1 MKVSLSCF
9 LSVRK
14 IVLLAAVRWTNNHL
28 LAALT
33 PPAQKFVSNSEI
45 RFLRTTT
52 VHQSISSSVQASPS
66 ARSFASSFAGSA
78 GRGRWRGHRS
88 RFSTTSDS
96 GGPPWSLC
104 TGRRERRRSHTNSLN
119 IIGKKNDFS
128 YPCRAGLGTTAAWST
143 TLRREYRTF
152 MTFLHFEIET
162 FLKRIYFFP
171 QLRLQ
176 VGRHL

>member
-1 MKVSLSCF
+1 MLHSTPHISESIPF
-9 LSVRK
+9 LFSVCTKDRFA
-14 IVLLAAVRWTNNHL
+14 AAVRWTNNHL

-52 VHQSISSSVQASPS
+52 VHQSISSSLQASPS
-66 ARSFASSFAGSA
+66 ARSFASSFAASA

-119 IIGKKNDFS
+119 MIGQKMIF
-128 YPCRAGLGTTAAWST
+128 LI
-143 TLRREYRTF
+143 RT
-152 MTFLHFEIET
+152 E
-162 FLKRIYFFP
+162 RD
-171 QLRLQ
+171 
-176 VGRHL
+176 